1 MLAKKNRLNLS
12 EEKNSRL
19 FSSSER
25 FSTNSLLFYYR
36 TNDSWLRVSAI
47 VPSKLFN
54 KASQRNKKRRLIY
67 NLINKIAKKSTETK
81 KQDLLKEKLDLIIVY
96 KTSNIKEKNIEKDL
110 NLFLEKN
117 IKKNE
122 IL

>member
-1 MLAKKNRLNLS
+1 MLAKKNRFNLS

-36 TNDSWLRVSAI
+36 TDDSWLRVSAI
-47 VPSKLFN
+47 APSKLFN

>member
-1 MLAKKNRLNLS
+1 MLAKKNRFNLS